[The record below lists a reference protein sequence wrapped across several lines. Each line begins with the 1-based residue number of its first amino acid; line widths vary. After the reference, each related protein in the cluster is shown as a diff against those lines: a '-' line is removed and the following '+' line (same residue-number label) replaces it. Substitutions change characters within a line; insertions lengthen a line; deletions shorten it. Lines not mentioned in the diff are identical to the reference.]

1 MVSAEQCPL
10 FQNVQTS
17 EDASMALVEVVIV
30 CVAAVA
36 VYQQQYCVG
45 ETVLFNCRL
54 LHSKF
59 GLQSIDGTDFAVTAT
74 AQVGIWVT
82 DL

>member
-10 FQNVQTS
+10 FQNVQTN
-17 EDASMALVEVVIV
+17 EDASMALVEVAIV

-36 VYQQQYCVG
+36 VYQHQCCVG
-45 ETVLFNCRL
+45 QFLFNCRL

-59 GLQSIDGTDFAVTAT
+59 GLQSINGTDLAVTAT
-74 AQVGIWVT
+74 AKVGIRVT